1 MKPGKTHALTNKV
14 EPSMTAASMKSG
26 AIDVLAT
33 PILIAFMENV
43 CLECVKG
50 TLDEGQSTVGTAV
63 NIKHLAPTPVGMD
76 VRYECT
82 LVEVD
87 RKRLVFEVKAYDE
100 QSLVGEGTHERFI
113 VNSQTFTEKCLARGK
128 G

>member
-1 MKPGKTHALTNKV
+1 MKPGMTHALTNKV

-26 AIDVLAT
+26 ALDVLAT